1 MKNKL
6 IKTLILWD
14 WDDFGIALILRKQSS
29 IGQYKF
35 AIDFQIG
42 WFNLWTQF
50 WRKSLSKQKQIEQEL
65 FDRYKCEWFEIEL
78 KDKGL
83 DK

>member
-1 MKNKL
+1 MKSV
-6 IKTLILWD
+6 IFWD
-14 WDDFGIALILRKQSS
+14 WDDFGIALILRRQNS

-50 WRKSLSKQKQIEQEL
+50 WRKPISSEERVEREL
-65 FDRYKCEWFEIEL
+65 LDRYKCEWFEIEL
-78 KDKGL
+78 KDKEL